1 MIFFYQLK
9 KRLRAGI
16 PTLTGGCR
24 EDLQVRQCDRVAGR
38 LGAGALRPPSEGD
51 WPEP

>member
-9 KRLRAGI
+9 KRLREGI
-16 PTLTGGCR
+16 PALTGGLR
-24 EDLQVRQCDRVAGR
+24 EHLQVRQCDRVAGS

-51 WPEP
+51 RPEP